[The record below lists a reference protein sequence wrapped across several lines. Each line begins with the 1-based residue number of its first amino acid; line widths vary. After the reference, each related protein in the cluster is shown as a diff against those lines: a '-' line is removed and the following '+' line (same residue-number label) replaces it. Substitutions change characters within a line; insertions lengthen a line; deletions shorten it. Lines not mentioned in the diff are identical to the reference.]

1 MGENGWLCES
11 PQLRFWRDDS
21 KERVWGNPEF
31 RLGGNES
38 KNQFGGASMLQAL
51 LGKNKRQGGLL
62 ESPPLKVRFSAS
74 KARRDRFTL
83 QTFQSV
89 RGVPPSPRL
98 PQIRG
103 AYQNC
108 VRLASAKL
116 GRRVPPR
123 PPPQPPHS
131 GIPPPPLPPARA
143 APLTWSSA
151 GSSGSGSRGVGR
163 CVSLRV
169 GK

>member
-38 KNQFGGASMLQAL
+38 KDQFGGASVLQAL

-83 QTFQSV
+83 QTFQNV
-89 RGVPPSPRL
+89 RGVPTQPKASPNQRRL
-98 PQIRG
+98 SELLEVGFCKVG
-103 AYQNC
+103 APGPTAP
-108 VRLASAKL
+108 ASAT
-116 GRRVPPR
+116 
-123 PPPQPPHS
+123 PPQRD
-131 GIPPPPLPPARA
+131 PAPA
-143 APLTWSSA
+143 VAPCP
-151 GSSGSGSRGVGR
+151 GR
-163 CVSLRV
+163 TAHLEFGREF
-169 GK
+169 G